1 MATLKRL
8 QTVHINDQAITV
20 QPRETVLQAALRNG
34 IDFPSSCRVGGCGTC
49 KCKLASGR
57 VKELTET
64 GYLLSAEEIDQGY
77 ILACQSVPESDLRV
91 EVDLS
96 RGAARG
102 ITGRIVS
109 QTKETHD
116 IVRLVV
122 QLEQPIPYKAG
133 QFANVAIDGLPG
145 VIRSYSFATPSH
157 RDARVTFFIRKV
169 PGGPMSSLVNDE
181 DVVGRAVR
189 VEGPVG
195 DFWLRDSDAPLLF
208 VAGGSGLAPI
218 LAVLKDAVAAG
229 VTRSVTLLFGA
240 REARDLYALDEIEA
254 MAKEWRG
261 SFRFVPVLSAA
272 EADTA
277 WTGERGLV
285 TEKIPALLEEGA
297 HGYLCGP
304 PAM

>member
-8 QTVHINDQAITV
+8 ATVHINDQAVTV
-20 QPRETVLQAALRNG
+20 QPRETVLRAALRNG

-49 KCKLASGR
+49 KCRLASGR

-77 ILACQSVPESDLRV
+77 ILACQSVPESDLRI

-102 ITGRIVS
+102 ITGRVVS
-109 QTKETHD
+109 QTRETHD

-157 RDARVTFFIRKV
+157 RDAQVTFFIRKV
-169 PGGPMSSLVNDE
+169 PGGPMSSLVNDA
-181 DVVGRAVR
+181 DLVGRNVR
-189 VEGPVG
+189 VEGPFG
-195 DFWLRDSDAPLLF
+195 DFWLRASDAPLLF

-218 LAVLKDAVAAG
+218 LAILSEALAAG
-229 VTRSVTLLFGA
+229 LERSVTLLFGA
-240 REARDLYALDEIEA
+240 REPRDLYALDEIEA
-254 MAKEWRG
+254 IA
-261 SFRFVPVLSAA
+261 
-272 EADTA
+272 
-277 WTGERGLV
+277 
-285 TEKIPALLEEGA
+285 
-297 HGYLCGP
+297 
-304 PAM
+304 